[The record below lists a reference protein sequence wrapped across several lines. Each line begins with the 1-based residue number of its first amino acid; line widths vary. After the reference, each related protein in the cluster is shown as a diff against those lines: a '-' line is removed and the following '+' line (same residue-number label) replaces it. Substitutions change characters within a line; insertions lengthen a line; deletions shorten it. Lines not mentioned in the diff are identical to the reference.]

1 VTTTESPARPAGS
14 LSRPATG
21 ETAGGTLPTSALA
34 TPGSRPAIE
43 TRALTRTFGEVVAVD
58 ALDLTVGDEIFGL
71 LGPNGAGKTTTIKM
85 LITLLPPTSGTAHV
99 AGLDV
104 ARQSGAVRRRIGYV
118 PQLLSA
124 DGGLTGRENLALSAG
139 LYHLTGNRRER
150 IDEALRFMDLDSVG
164 DRVVRTYSGGMIRR
178 LELAQAM
185 LHEPEVLFLDEP
197 TVGLDPTGRDAVW
210 ERVRELR
217 ARRGTTILLTTHYME
232 EADALC
238 DRIAVMHRGKIA
250 AIGTPDELKAQVG
263 PEATLDDVFRQ
274 ATGSAID
281 AGGTFRDVARTR
293 RTASRLG

>member
-1 VTTTESPARPAGS
+1 MTVLDGRRDPIGPRM
-14 LSRPATG
+14 L
-21 ETAGGTLPTSALA
+21 GTVA
-34 TPGSRPAIE
+34 AIE
-43 TRALTRTFGEVVAVD
+43 TEALTARFGDVVAVD
-58 ALDLTVGDEIFGL
+58 ALDLTVDDEIFGL

-85 LITLLPPTSGTAHV
+85 LITLLPPTSGTARV

-104 ARQSGAVRRRIGYV
+104 VREASAVRQRIGYV

-124 DGGLTGRENLALSAG
+124 DGGLTGRENLDLSAG
-139 LYHLTGNRRER
+139 LYHLPGDRRAR
-150 IDEALRFMDLDSVG
+150 IAEALRFMDLEPVAN
-164 DRVVRTYSGGMIRR
+164 RLVRTYSGGMIRR

-210 ERVRELR
+210 DRVRELR
-217 ARRGTTILLTTHYME
+217 ARRGTTILLTTHHMD

-238 DRIAVMHRGKIA
+238 ERVAIMHRGRNA
-250 AIGTPDELKAQVG
+250 AIGTPAELKARVG
-263 PEATLDDVFRQ
+263 PGATLDDVFRH

-281 AGGTFRDVARTR
+281 AGGTYRDVARTR